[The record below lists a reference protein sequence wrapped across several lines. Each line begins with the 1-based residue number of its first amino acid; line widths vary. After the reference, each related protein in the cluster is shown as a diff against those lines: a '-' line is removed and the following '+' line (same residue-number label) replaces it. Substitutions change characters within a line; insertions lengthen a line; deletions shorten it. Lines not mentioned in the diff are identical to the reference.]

1 MGLPTSSGR
10 KEGAPA
16 VVGGPRGVHAVA
28 ACREK
33 SLARLGR
40 ESRSVAR
47 SGARGGEVRWDA
59 RGRRSGREAE
69 RPRGGRVEGR
79 AEVPALGG
87 LVRVRVR
94 GRDSE
99 RAQVRMDDRSS
110 YRR

>member
-1 MGLPTSSGR
+1 M
-10 KEGAPA
+10 
-16 VVGGPRGVHAVA
+16 A

-40 ESRSVAR
+40 KSRSVAR

-69 RPRGGRVEGR
+69 RPRGGRVQGR

-94 GRDSE
+94 GRDDE

>member
-1 MGLPTSSGR
+1 M
-10 KEGAPA
+10 
-16 VVGGPRGVHAVA
+16 A

-40 ESRSVAR
+40 KSRSVAR

-69 RPRGGRVEGR
+69 RPRGGRVQGR

-94 GRDSE
+94 GRDGE